1 MENESEQKFDYGS
14 AIVELREA
22 RGTSREA
29 LASAAGISP
38 SYLYEVERGLKRPS
52 TDVLAKLA
60 AALGMLPSQLLEYV
74 ELEAPHSDR
83 SAVSP
88 KHAIADPASRRRWAH
103 RSGPLGASAAMMT
116 HSHSGSPTLRAL
128 LSVAQE
134 LDHDDLRVLLE
145 LARHLLAKRK

>member
-1 MENESEQKFDYGS
+1 MENESEQKFDYGR
-14 AIVELREA
+14 AIVELRED
-22 RGTSREA
+22 RGMSREA

-60 AALGMLPSQLLEYV
+60 AALGMLPSQVLEYI
-74 ELEAPHSDR
+74 EWEAPPPDQ
-83 SAVSP
+83 SASSA
-88 KHAIADPASRRRWAH
+88 KHAIADPASRRKWAH

-116 HSHSGSPTLRAL
+116 HFHLGSPTLRTL

-145 LARHLLAKRK
+145 LARHLRAKRK